1 MNGHRFLADTN
12 MLIMLVEGN
21 DRVAELFD
29 GCQIFTSFVSELELL
44 SESGLLTKQIKKL
57 EHLLNDCT
65 VIDINLAI
73 KSKTI
78 AIRRKHKIKLPD
90 AIIAATAIILDLPLI
105 TADKGFKKIDGLT
118 LILFEL

>member
-105 TADKGFKKIDGLT
+105 TADKGFKKVDGLT

>member
-1 MNGHRFLADTN
+1 

-105 TADKGFKKIDGLT
+105 TADKGFKKVDGLT

>member
-21 DRVAELFD
+21 ERVAELLE
-29 GCQIFTSFVSELELL
+29 GCQVFTSFVSELELL
-44 SESGLLTKQIKKL
+44 SESGLLAKQIKKL
-57 EHLLNDCT
+57 EGLLNDCT

-73 KSKTI
+73 KSKKI

-90 AIIAATAIILDLPLI
+90 AIIAATAMTLDLPLI
-105 TADKGFKKIDGLT
+105 TADKGFKKVDGLT

>member
-44 SESGLLTKQIKKL
+44 SESGLLTKHIKKL

-105 TADKGFKKIDGLT
+105 TADKGFKKVDGLT

>member
-105 TADKGFKKIDGLT
+105 TADKGFKKVHGLT

>member
-21 DRVAELFD
+21 DRVAELLE
-29 GCQIFTSFVSELELL
+29 GCQVFTSFVSELELL

-57 EHLLNDCT
+57 EDLLNDCT

-90 AIIAATAIILDLPLI
+90 AIIAATAMTLDLPLI
-105 TADKGFKKIDGLT
+105 TADKGFKKVDGLT